1 MTPLHIAVGNGDLA
15 IAKSL
20 LDHSADVTVSVYI
33 PWKPG
38 RVRRWTSPGELAT
51 KRWSR
56 CCSSHG
62 AKE

>member
-20 LDHSADVTVSVYI
+20 LDHSADVTARCTSVETWQGT
-33 PWKPG
+33 P
-38 RVRRWTSPGELAT
+38 RTSPGELAT
-51 KRWSR
+51 KR
-56 CCSSHG
+56 CSPAQQYG